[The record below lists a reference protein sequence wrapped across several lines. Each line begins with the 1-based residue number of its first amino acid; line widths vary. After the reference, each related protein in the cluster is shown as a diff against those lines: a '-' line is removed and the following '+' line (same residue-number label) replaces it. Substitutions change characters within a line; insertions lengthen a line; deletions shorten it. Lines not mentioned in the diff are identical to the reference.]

1 MDTRK
6 KIIIAVVIVAA
17 LIGAYFLF
25 AAPKTDEEKA
35 AAAAGGASPAPG
47 AATGPSANPLTS
59 PQPGV
64 GVTAGTA
71 PAPGVSAGNVDLSQI
86 QSSSQATIPG
96 IGTVKIIT
104 QGDIDGNK
112 DAVGWNKH
120 MAYII
125 GTKVI
130 TPGSPDFPIISEKV
144 YAFFKA
150 WKAKMMGGNV

>member
-35 AAAAGGASPAPG
+35 AEAAGGASPAPG
-47 AATGPSANPLTS
+47 APIGATANPLTG

-71 PAPGVSAGNVDLSQI
+71 PAPGVSAGNIDLSQI
-86 QSSSQATIPG
+86 QSSGSVLVG
-96 IGTVKIIT
+96 GLGLVKIIT
-104 QGDIDGNK
+104 AQDM
-112 DAVGWNKH
+112 DASLTGTANGYKH
-120 MAYII
+120 AAYVI
-125 GTKVI
+125 GSTVI
-130 TPGSPDFPIISEKV
+130 TPASPQWAQTAQLVTAQGKVKFP
-144 YAFFKA
+144 
-150 WKAKMMGGNV
+150 NQPL

>member
-35 AAAAGGASPAPG
+35 AAAGGASPAPG
-47 AATGPSANPLTS
+47 AATGPSANPLTV
-59 PQPGV
+59 PLPGV

-86 QSSSQATIPG
+86 QSSGSVLVG
-96 IGTVKIIT
+96 GLGLVKIIT
-104 QGDIDGNK
+104 AQDM
-112 DAVGWNKH
+112 DASLTGTANGYKH
-120 MAYII
+120 AAYVI
-125 GTKVI
+125 GSTVI
-130 TPGSPDFPIISEKV
+130 TPASPQWAQTAQLVTAQGKVKFP
-144 YAFFKA
+144 
-150 WKAKMMGGNV
+150 NQPL

>member
-25 AAPKTDEEKA
+25 AAPKTDEETAKTD
-35 AAAAGGASPAPG
+35 GGVSPAPG

-86 QSSSQATIPG
+86 QSSGSTIVPG
-96 IGTVKIIT
+96 LGTVKIIT

-112 DAVGWNKH
+112 TAVGWNKH

-125 GTKVI
+125 GSTVI
-130 TPGSPDFPIISEKV
+130 TPASPQWAQTAQLVNAQFAGWLKQ
-144 YAFFKA
+144 KA
-150 WKAKMMGGNV
+150 TT